1 MSVKRFIFYEMFK
14 FICPRNEVKITKD
27 KQYKQDQQN
36 KQSQKKQNIINP
48 ANLKFQK
55 NHTELNKISPETINK
70 FNPKIDENFYIERKN
85 HANVN
90 KFIKNYN
97 EINKTKFP
105 PIEE

>member
-14 FICPRNEVKITKD
+14 FICGKNEVKGLNHE
-27 KQYKQDQQN
+27 QN
-36 KQSQKKQNIINP
+36 KKNQQKQNIINP
-48 ANLKFQK
+48 ANLTNSK
-55 NHTELNKISPETINK
+55 NTTYLNKISHETINK

-85 HANVN
+85 HANAN